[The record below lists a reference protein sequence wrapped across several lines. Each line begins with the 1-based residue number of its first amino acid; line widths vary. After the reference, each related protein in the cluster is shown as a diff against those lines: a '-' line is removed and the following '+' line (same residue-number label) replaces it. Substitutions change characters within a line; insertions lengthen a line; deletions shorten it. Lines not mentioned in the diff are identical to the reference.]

1 MIPATIQEYFLP
13 ENKKVYILLECINQV
28 DNRIEFRLFRVLF
41 WKIYAVSNEVSA
53 FISSDKYAGNV
64 ISTFELNKQ
73 YMKVIQHQIFTELS
87 DDFMKYKV
95 SELAIEYKELPVDL
109 YYYMD
114 DICYAYSVVEKE

>member
-1 MIPATIQEYFLP
+1 MSTSIQEYFLP

-41 WKIYAVSNEVSA
+41 WKIYAISNEASA

-64 ISTFELNKQ
+64 ISTIELNKD
-73 YMKVIQHQIFTELS
+73 YMKVIQHGIFTEMS
-87 DDFMKYKV
+87 DDFMKYKI
-95 SELAIEYKELPVDL
+95 SELAVQYENLSVDL

-114 DICYAYSVVEKE
+114 DICYSYSVYEKE